1 MTSNKQQAT
10 DFGDLFQFDAE
21 KMIKRNDK
29 LNHKGQK
36 LSIDDKRLIK
46 TETRDL
52 NCRKMLDE
60 FDGFP
65 KPGEILAV
73 KTNGQTD
80 AGSYFNCAID
90 EFGSIDEM
98 YLATWTISKGN
109 INRLKAAI
117 ENGTL
122 KKLVMIISSTLKPA
136 NPALYASL
144 AMNLIPFENVTLK
157 EVNSHAKTF
166 SIKCG
171 NNYLTVSGSANWS
184 ENPRIENYLIL
195 NSLPLFEHHKEW
207 MNEL

>member
-1 MTSNKQQAT
+1 ME
-10 DFGDLFQFDAE
+10 DLFQFDTTDI
-21 KMIKRNDK
+21 IKKNDK
-29 LNHKGQK
+29 LNHKGK
-36 LSIDDKRLIK
+36 VIDADEKRLIK

-52 NCRKMLDE
+52 NCKKMLKE
-60 FDGFP
+60 FGGFP
-65 KPGEILAV
+65 KPNEILAV

-90 EFGSIDEM
+90 QFGCIDEM
-98 YLATWTISKGN
+98 YLATWTISKAN
-109 INRLKAAI
+109 INRLKASI

-166 SIKCG
+166 SIKCEE
-171 NNYLTVSGSANWS
+171 NYFTISGSANWS

-207 MNEL
+207 MEEL